1 MVRRMLLY
9 FGGIVGVLVV
19 ASAIG
24 LVPGLR
30 PAAEAQVYGMTPIP
44 PGFDVAPGGP
54 AVEAIPADL
63 EAPAARLVVVPAGL

>member
-1 MVRRMLLY
+1 MGRRVLLY

-24 LVPGLR
+24 LVPSFR
-30 PAAEAQVYGMTPIP
+30 PAAEAQIYGMSPIP
-44 PGFDVAPGGP
+44 LGVDVSLGGP